1 VKQVCSPI
9 LMYCRIFSGGSS
21 DSTSMRVYR
30 PRPAPRIVP
39 ASAEPLM
46 ENRVSCS
53 IRTLLMSNLA
63 IFPYRESWVST
74 QKATA
79 TLKYTSGGGAVSSP
93 PR

>member
-1 VKQVCSPI
+1 
-9 LMYCRIFSGGSS
+9 
-21 DSTSMRVYR
+21 
-30 PRPAPRIVP
+30 
-39 ASAEPLM
+39 M
-46 ENRVSCS
+46 ENRVTCS

-79 TLKYTSGGGAVSSP
+79 ALKYTSGGGAVSSP